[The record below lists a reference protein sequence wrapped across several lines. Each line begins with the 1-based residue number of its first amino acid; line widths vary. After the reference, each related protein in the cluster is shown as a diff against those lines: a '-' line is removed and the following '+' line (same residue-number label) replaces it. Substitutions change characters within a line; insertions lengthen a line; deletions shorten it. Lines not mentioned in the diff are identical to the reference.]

1 MLPNLSDYQAFLQR
15 LQASGGDRSPALAV
29 IDLEGLGDI
38 DAALG
43 YDATDALLRQAGE
56 ALATA
61 LPGGSVGMTGRH
73 QLACMLPHVD
83 GSGFAELAGHK
94 MLRVLGEPFPCGER
108 EVLLWPRAGLALS
121 QGLHPVAPRKL
132 LTQAYA
138 AMRQARRERV
148 RLRLHAPGATET
160 MLEGVDLWSQLG
172 DAIED
177 GSLHLEYQPQISLR
191 SGQVE
196 SAEALLR
203 WDHPEFGVIRPD
215 IMVRAAEGTDLM
227 PRLTHWVYNTAL
239 RQCAEY
245 RQAGLAVGVSVNF
258 SADDLQEPE
267 VVDLVAQSL
276 DLWGV
281 PPEQVTVELTETA
294 VMESHDA
301 AARDALHNMKQLGLR
316 ISMDDFGIGYSSME
330 RLLRMPLDELKID
343 MTFVHELIS
352 SPPHQRIVE
361 SMIGLGHKL
370 GLTVVAEGVED
381 ADTLN
386 RLRALGCDLVQ
397 GFYLGRP
404 ARLPHFM
411 KQVSGAQPKANG

>member
-1 MLPNLSDYQAFLQR
+1 MLSNLSDYPAFLER
-15 LQASGGDRSPALAV
+15 LQAGCGARSPALAV
-29 IDLEGLGDI
+29 VDLEGLGDI

-43 YDATDALLRQAGE
+43 YDVTDRLLRQAGE

-61 LPGGSVGMTGRH
+61 LPGGFVGMTGRH

-108 EVLLWPRAGLALS
+108 EVLLWPRVGLALS
-121 QGLHPVAPRKL
+121 RGGRAVAPPTL
-132 LTQAYA
+132 LAQACA
-138 AMRQARRERV
+138 AMRKARRERV
-148 RLRLHAPGATET
+148 RLRLHAPDAAET

-172 DAIED
+172 DAIEE
-177 GSLHLEYQPQISLR
+177 GALHLEYQPQIALA
-191 SGQVE
+191 SGRVE

-203 WDHPEFGVIRPD
+203 WDHPEYGAIRPD
-215 IMVRAAEGTDLM
+215 TMVRAAEGTDLM
-227 PRLTHWVYNTAL
+227 PRLTHWVFNTAL

-245 RQAGLAVGVSVNF
+245 RQAGLGVGVSVNF

-281 PPEQVTVELTETA
+281 PPEQVTIELTETA

-301 AARDALHNMKQLGLR
+301 TARDALHSMKGLGLR
-316 ISMDDFGIGYSSME
+316 LSMDDFGIGYSSME

-343 MTFVHELIS
+343 MTFVHELS
-352 SPPHQRIVE
+352 ASPPHQRIVE
-361 SMIGLGHKL
+361 SMVGLGHKL

-381 ADTLN
+381 EDTLT
-386 RLRALGCDLVQ
+386 RLRALDCDLVQ

-404 ARLPHFM
+404 ARLGYFM
-411 KQVSGAQPKANG
+411 EQMLRTRD

>member
-1 MLPNLSDYQAFLQR
+1 MLSNLFDYSAFLQR
-15 LQASGGDRSPALAV
+15 LQASGGERAPALAV
-29 IDLEGLGDI
+29 IDLEALDDI

-43 YDATDALLRQAGE
+43 YDVTDRLLRKAGE

-61 LPGGSVGMTGRH
+61 LPGGFVGMTGRH

-94 MLRVLGEPFPCGER
+94 MLRVLGEPFRCRER
-108 EVLLWPRAGLALS
+108 EVLLGPRVGLALS
-121 QGLHPVAPRKL
+121 WGGHAVTPSNL

-138 AMRQARRERV
+138 AMRQARRDRV
-148 RLRLHAPGATET
+148 RLCQHAPDAAET

-172 DAIED
+172 DGIEE
-177 GSLHLEYQPQISLR
+177 GSLHLEYQPQIALA
-191 SGQVE
+191 SGRVE

-203 WDHPEFGVIRPD
+203 WDHPEYGAIRPD
-215 IMVRAAEGTDLM
+215 TVVRAAEGTDLM
-227 PRLTHWVYNTAL
+227 PRLTRWVFNTAL

-245 RQAGLAVGVSVNF
+245 RQAGLGIGISVNF
-258 SADDLQEPE
+258 SADDLREPE
-267 VVDLVAQSL
+267 VVDVMAQSL

-301 AARDALHNMKQLGLR
+301 AAREALHNMKELGLR
-316 ISMDDFGIGYSSME
+316 LSMDDFGTGYSSME

-343 MTFVHELIS
+343 MTFVRELTA

-370 GLTVVAEGVED
+370 GLSVVVEGVED
-381 ADTLN
+381 EDTLA
-386 RLRALGCDLVQ
+386 RLRDLGCDLVQ

-404 ARLPHFM
+404 ARLGHFM
-411 KQVSGAQPKANG
+411 EQMLRTRD